1 MHLELEL
8 TASLLIGWLLWLLY
22 SRRMTRYL
30 VLGFGALALYY
41 QMGNYLEG
49 VRMLLTP
56 GDLACH
62 SEYTPACWID
72 RNMGGKRVYATGS
85 TGFWLNAF
93 TDTPQVVGCCEQ
105 GQSIVPPARARRR
118 DLSDPAAQRI
128 ADPCAAPR

>member
-1 MHLELEL
+1 
-8 TASLLIGWLLWLLY
+8 
-22 SRRMTRYL
+22 MTRYL

-105 GQSIVPPARARRR
+105 GQTMVALAAVPYLVHAGVSPEKTRLAITWLQAMG
-118 DLSDPAAQRI
+118 ANA
-128 ADPCAAPR
+128 